1 MSLLS
6 ELKRRNVYR
15 VGAVYAVVAWVVVQV
30 ASVFVPALNLTSSV
44 VSFLAF
50 VALLGLPVVLV
61 LAWLYEL
68 TPQGLKRTEG
78 APQDDALAPVKA
90 QRLNYVI
97 IGSLA
102 VAVAVLIV
110 DRIWFRDAVAPV
122 AAERTAPAIA
132 PPAAATTSPAQP
144 ENSALLPNS
153 VAVLPFAN
161 LSPDPD
167 KAYFAQG
174 IHDELLNQLSRLD
187 ALSVIARSSVLRY
200 ANSQTPLPDI
210 ARELRV
216 ETILEASV
224 RYAGNEVRITA
235 QLVDPATGA
244 PLWSDVYQ
252 RTLDDVFAIQADIAM
267 NIANALRAEF
277 SLEEQRTLEQPLTSS
292 PEAYDLYL
300 QALAIVAN
308 SRDAGLALLGRAI
321 TLDPRFAEAHS
332 LRAQVHASTLSNNVL
347 SDAVPASQREEALRR
362 VREDATTALALKPM
376 EPRALAV
383 LASLDI
389 QTWHWSRIPVIEN
402 LDLRY
407 SPPSMV
413 WVHAWAGNVSR
424 ALAISERWA
433 RLDPNVPF
441 AHANLG
447 VLYAYA
453 GDRAASNRSLQ
464 RALDL
469 APTNT
474 LARAFLAYNAAASG
488 DAERALAELERLERL
503 LGANP
508 PVAFLPELA
517 YAYGRIGRP
526 DDAARLA
533 ARVDAAG
540 QERDLGTGARTLAH
554 LAVGDEE
561 LALAELE
568 RAVVKT
574 RNHEPDVSGVSLMN
588 LKMNFLNDP
597 RLTTPRFADV
607 LARIR
612 GD

>member
-15 VGAVYAVVAWVVVQV
+15 VGAAYAVVAWVVVQV
-30 ASVFVPALNLTSSV
+30 SSVFVPALNLPSSV

-68 TPQGLKRTEG
+68 TPQGLKRTDD

-110 DRIWFRDAVAPV
+110 DRIWFRDAAAPV
-122 AAERTAPAIA
+122 DAERTTAAIA
-132 PPAAATTSPAQP
+132 PPTAAATPQTQP
-144 ENSALLPNS
+144 DIPPVLPNS

-200 ANSQTPLPDI
+200 ADSQTPLPDI

-216 ETILEASV
+216 QTILEATI

-277 SLEEQRTLEQPLTSS
+277 SVEEQRALEQPPTSS

-308 SRDAGLALLGRAI
+308 GRDAGIALLGRAI
-321 TLDPRFAEAHS
+321 ALDPRFAEAHS
-332 LRAQVHASTLSNNVL
+332 LRAQVQASALTNTVL
-347 SDAVPASQREEALRR
+347 ADAIPASQRDEVLRR
-362 VREDATTALALKPM
+362 VREDASTALALEPM
-376 EPRALAV
+376 ETRALAV
-383 LASLDI
+383 LASLDV
-389 QTWHWSRIPVIEN
+389 QTWHWSRIPIIEN

-407 SPPSMV
+407 SPPSIV

-424 ALAISERWA
+424 ALELGERWA

-453 GDRAASNRSLQ
+453 GDRAGSNRALQ

-474 LARAFLAYNAAASG
+474 LARAFLAYNAAATG
-488 DAERALAELERLERL
+488 DTERALAELERLERL
-503 LGANP
+503 LGDNP
-508 PVAFLPELA
+508 PLAFLPELA
-517 YAYGRIGRP
+517 YVYGRIGRS
-526 DDAARLA
+526 DDARRLA
-533 ARVDAAG
+533 ARVEAAG
-540 QERDLGTGARTLAH
+540 RERDLGTGARTLVY
-554 LAVGDEE
+554 LAVGDDAG
-561 LALAELE
+561 ALDELE
-568 RAVVKT
+568 RAAIKV

-588 LKMNFLNDP
+588 LKMNFLDDP
-597 RLTTPRFADV
+597 RITTPRFAEV
-607 LARIR
+607 LGRIR

>member
-1 MSLLS
+1 MSLWS

-15 VGAVYAVVAWVVVQV
+15 VGAAYAVVAWLVVQV
-30 ASVFVPALNLTSSV
+30 ASVFVPALNLPSSV
-44 VSFLAF
+44 TSFLAF
-50 VALLGLPVVLV
+50 VVLLGLPVVLV

-68 TPQGLKRTEG
+68 TPQGLKRTDDV
-78 APQDDALAPVKA
+78 PQDDALVQVKA

-97 IGSLA
+97 IGALL
-102 VAVAVLIV
+102 VAVVTLVV
-110 DRIWFRDAVAPV
+110 DRFVFRDTAVPV
-122 AAERTAPAIA
+122 AAESTPVTIA
-132 PPAAATTSPAQP
+132 PAAAATAPPTQVPAV
-144 ENSALLPNS
+144 LPNS

-161 LSPDPD
+161 LSPDPE

-216 ETILEASV
+216 QTILEASV

-235 QLVDPATGA
+235 QLVDPDTGA

-277 SLEEQRTLEQPLTSS
+277 SLEEQRALEQPLTSS

-308 SRDAGLALLGRAI
+308 SRDAGVSLLSRAI
-321 TLDPRFAEAHS
+321 ALDPRFAEAYS
-332 LRAQVHASTLSNNVL
+332 LRAQVLASTLSNNVL
-347 SDAVPASQREEALRR
+347 ADAIPAARRDEVLRR
-362 VREDATTALALKPM
+362 VREDASKALAVKPM

-383 LASLDI
+383 LASLDV
-389 QTWHWSRIPVIEN
+389 QTWNWSRIPVIEN

-407 SPPSMV
+407 SPPSIV

-424 ALAISERWA
+424 ALSLSERWA

-447 VLYAYA
+447 VVYAYA

-474 LARAFLAYNAAASG
+474 LARAFLAYNAAATG
-488 DAERALAELERLERL
+488 DAERALAEVERLERL
-503 LGANP
+503 LGDNP

-517 YAYGRIGRP
+517 YVFGRIGRP

-533 ARVDAAG
+533 ARVDTAG
-540 QERDLGTGARTLAH
+540 RERDLGTGARTLVY
-554 LAVGDEE
+554 LAVGDEKS
-561 LALAELE
+561 ALEELE
-568 RAVVKT
+568 RAAAKT

-597 RLTTPRFADV
+597 RLMTPPFADA